1 MNPKIIATIGLV
13 SENYE
18 TLKKL
23 ALEGMNIARVNFS
36 HATQEQWFKIKNSLA
51 KIKKE
56 TGISV
61 EIMADLQGPR
71 IRFGKLPQDI
81 KIIKGQVYALT
92 LQNPDYTNNEL
103 LIDYPTL
110 YKFVKKGEPLFLSN
124 KLIELRVEKVTG
136 KKIYAKALQNGIVS
150 SRKGINI
157 PETTIKN
164 TLGKKDKEDA
174 IFASNNGADYLS
186 LSFVQEASDIEE
198 LKSVIKNKKVDIIA
212 KIERAKAIDNID
224 GIIKIS
230 DGIMI
235 ARGDLGIEMPIEE
248 LCIIQKNLI
257 RHAHQYNKPAIVATQ
272 MLDSMTKNPF
282 PTRAEAADVANAI
295 FDGADATMLSD
306 ETASGIYPVESVIM
320 MKKIIKKV
328 DEYYNST
335 NYFEHIKH

>member
-71 IRFGKLPQDI
+71 IR
-81 KIIKGQVYALT
+81 
-92 LQNPDYTNNEL
+92 
-103 LIDYPTL
+103 
-110 YKFVKKGEPLFLSN
+110 FVKKGEPLFLSN

-335 NYFEHIKH
+335 NYFEHVKH

>member
-198 LKSVIKNKKVDIIA
+198 K
-212 KIERAKAIDNID
+212 
-224 GIIKIS
+224 G
-230 DGIMI
+230 
-235 ARGDLGIEMPIEE
+235 
-248 LCIIQKNLI
+248 
-257 RHAHQYNKPAIVATQ
+257 
-272 MLDSMTKNPF
+272 
-282 PTRAEAADVANAI
+282 
-295 FDGADATMLSD
+295 
-306 ETASGIYPVESVIM
+306 
-320 MKKIIKKV
+320 
-328 DEYYNST
+328 
-335 NYFEHIKH
+335 